1 MGCDSYGQVL
11 TGKRELVA
19 AQLAKRAV
27 CSGAEKSVAIFA
39 TRNMLNFA
47 FNHNYW
53 KSYELAQRIYRD
65 PVHNIIPLRDDTAE
79 ENLMIRLID
88 TVEFQRLR
96 RIKQLGLGLYTY
108 QGAEHSRFTH
118 SLGALHLMT
127 RILDQLSGATH
138 IAPADRAAARAAAL
152 LHDVGHG
159 PFSHAMEKVLGVH
172 HEQMTMLSVTSNET
186 GLNATLKSFS
196 VELPER
202 VAAIIEGTFKPAA
215 LAQLVSSQLDVDRMD
230 YLLRDSLMT
239 GAKYG
244 LYDLE
249 WIINALQIDQDADRI
264 YVTAR
269 GLHAVEEYLQA
280 RYYMFRQVYF
290 HRTLRSAE
298 AVLRSALRRAL
309 ELISQKKEV
318 WCVAGSA
325 FEKLLRREPLTIIEH
340 LSMDDSDVIFHAKQW
355 QQSADAVLRDLSCR
369 FVNRRLFKAIDL
381 DMPPD
386 ERADFLNDARTVVA
400 RAGFAPEYYFIE
412 DRASDVPY
420 YNYYTAGGVEP
431 HIYVEDGYARPVIR
445 EISEVSE
452 VVRALGRGYE
462 LHRICFP
469 AEVKD
474 EVYRLYHAMP
484 SARSSANASR

>member
-1 MGCDSYGQVL
+1 VP
-11 TGKRELVA
+11 
-19 AQLAKRAV
+19 
-27 CSGAEKSVAIFA
+27 
-39 TRNMLNFA
+39 
-47 FNHNYW
+47 
-53 KSYELAQRIYRD
+53 QRIYRD
-65 PVHNIIPLRDDTAE
+65 PVHNIISLRDDTAE
-79 ENLMIRLID
+79 EHLMIRLID
-88 TVEFQRLR
+88 TAEFQRLR

-127 RILDQLSGATH
+127 RILDQLTARVD
-138 IAPADRAAARAAAL
+138 IAPLDRAAARAAAL

-172 HEQMTMLSVTSNET
+172 HEEMTIRAVSSSET
-186 GLNATLKSFS
+186 ELHTTLKSFS
-196 VELPER
+196 NEMPGR
-202 VAAIIEGTFKPAA
+202 VAAIIKGTFKPAA
-215 LAQLVSSQLDVDRMD
+215 LAQLVSSQLDIDRMD

-244 LYDLE
+244 FYDLE
-249 WIINALQIDQDADRI
+249 WIINALQIDESADRV

-309 ELISQKKEV
+309 KLIEANREV

-325 FEKLLRREPLTIIEH
+325 FEKLLRRQPLNVTEH

-355 QQSADAVLRDLSCR
+355 QHSNDQVLSDLSNR

-381 DMPPD
+381 DMPLD
-386 ERADFLNDARTVVA
+386 ERADFLNSARDLVE
-400 RAGFAPEYYFIE
+400 RAGFPAEYYFIE

-420 YNYYTAGGVEP
+420 YGYYTTGGLGTR
-431 HIYVEDGYARPVIR
+431 IYVEDGYARPVIR
-445 EISEVSE
+445 EISQVSE
-452 VVRALGRGYE
+452 VIRGLGGGYE

-469 AEVKD
+469 AEVKT

-484 SARSSANASR
+484 SAKSSANAS

>member
-1 MGCDSYGQVL
+1 LS
-11 TGKRELVA
+11 
-19 AQLAKRAV
+19 
-27 CSGAEKSVAIFA
+27 
-39 TRNMLNFA
+39 
-47 FNHNYW
+47 
-53 KSYELAQRIYRD
+53 QRIYRD

-79 ENLMIRLID
+79 GRLMIRLID
-88 TVEFQRLR
+88 TPEFQRLR

-127 RILDQLSGATH
+127 RILDRLSDRYE
-138 IAPADRAAARAAAL
+138 IAPEDRAAARAAAL

-172 HEQMTMLSVTSNET
+172 HEQLTMLAVTSEDT
-186 GLNATLKSFS
+186 ALSRTLRSYS
-196 VELPER
+196 TELPQR
-202 VAAIIEGTFKPAA
+202 VASIIEGTFKPAA

-249 WIINALQIDQDADRI
+249 WIINALQIDEEGDRI
-264 YVTAR
+264 YVAAR
-269 GLHAVEEYLQA
+269 GIYAVEEYLQA

-298 AVLRSALRRAL
+298 AVLRSGLRRAL
-309 ELISQKKEV
+309 ELVERGEQV
-318 WCVAGSA
+318 WCALGS
-325 FEKLLRREPLTIIEH
+325 FEKILRRQSLLITEH
-340 LSMDDSDVIFHAKQW
+340 LEMDDSDVIFHMKQW
-355 QQSADAVLRDLSCR
+355 QRSSDPVLNDLSRR
-369 FVNRRLFKAIDL
+369 FVGRRLFKAIDL
-381 DMPPD
+381 DMPEA
-386 ERADFLNDARTVVA
+386 ERKEFLDAARAVVE
-400 RAGFAPEYYFIE
+400 RAGFPPEYYFIE

-420 YNYYTAGGVEP
+420 YGYYTAEGIEP
-431 HIYVEDGYARPVIR
+431 RTRIYVEDGYAHPQIR

-452 VVRALGRGYE
+452 AVRGLRRGYE

-474 EVYRLYHAMP
+474 EVYRLYHGATP
-484 SARSSANASR
+484 AHHAVATSSD